1 MKGPN
6 FYNLLVILS
15 FMFISFNAT
24 GIESK
29 WQILHQNDEVI
40 IETKNYNCDFSDAY
54 DQEFIFLKIT
64 NLTESSLTLKYSL
77 KLWYDNE
84 CINCDSNKPEYEKL
98 FKLNPKETITSNCYE
113 RLNQSKIFVKFSMP
127 LEKMPGVNKIV
138 KLTNFEINN
147 IRVEYE

>member
-1 MKGPN
+1 M
-6 FYNLLVILS
+6 
-15 FMFISFNAT
+15 
-24 GIESK
+24 
-29 WQILHQNDEVI
+29 
-40 IETKNYNCDFSDAY
+40 
-54 DQEFIFLKIT
+54 KIT
-64 NLTESSLTLKYSL
+64 NLTQSSLTLKYSL

>member
-1 MKGPN
+1 MKRPN
-6 FYNLLVILS
+6 FLIILLFTL
-15 FMFISFNAT
+15 ISLKAT
-24 GIESK
+24 ASETK
-29 WQILHQNDEVI
+29 WQILHENDEVI

-84 CINCDSNKPEYEKL
+84 CINCDTNKPEYEKL
-98 FKLNPKETITSNCYE
+98 FKLNPKETITSNCYQ

-147 IRVEYE
+147 ISVVYE

>member
-1 MKGPN
+1 MKRPN
-6 FYNLLVILS
+6 FLIILLFTL
-15 FMFISFNAT
+15 ISLKAT
-24 GIESK
+24 ASETK
-29 WQILHQNDEVI
+29 WQILHENDEVI

-64 NLTESSLTLKYSL
+64 NLTEYSLTLKYSL

-84 CINCDSNKPEYEKL
+84 CINCDSNRPEYEKL
-98 FKLNPKETITSNCYE
+98 FKLNPNETITSNSYE
-113 RLNQSKIFVKFSMP
+113 RLNQSKIVVKFSMP

>member
-6 FYNLLVILS
+6 FYNLLVILFFT
-15 FMFISFNAT
+15 FMSFNAT

-84 CINCDSNKPEYEKL
+84 CIYCVNNKPEYEKL
-98 FKLNPKETITSNCYE
+98 FKLNPNETITSNCYE

>member
-1 MKGPN
+1 M
-6 FYNLLVILS
+6 
-15 FMFISFNAT
+15 SFNAT
-24 GIESK
+24 AIESK

-84 CINCDSNKPEYEKL
+84 CINCDSSKPEYEKL

>member
-1 MKGPN
+1 MRGPN
-6 FYNLLVILS
+6 FYNFLIILFS
-15 FMFISFNAT
+15 ICITFSAT
-24 GIESK
+24 GIESN
-29 WQILHQNDEVI
+29 WQIIHENDEVI
-40 IETKNYNCDFSDAY
+40 IETKNYNCDLSDAY
-54 DQEFIFLKIT
+54 DQEFVFLKIT
-64 NLTESSLTLKYSL
+64 NLTESIVTLKYSL

>member
-1 MKGPN
+1 M
-6 FYNLLVILS
+6 
-15 FMFISFNAT
+15 SFNAT

-84 CINCDSNKPEYEKL
+84 CINCDNNKPEYEKL

-127 LEKMPGVNKIV
+127 LEKNARC
-138 KLTNFEINN
+138 E
-147 IRVEYE
+147 